1 MSYFVYLLHVV
12 NHPWKLQLNHGV
24 LVGYGPVCPKFSRIT
39 NSQYPWKGL
48 SDFVEFLNV
57 VMYVVK
63 CPLKLQKHAILG
75 LALSGRDSQSIR
87 LPDILNLKI

>member
-1 MSYFVYLLHVV
+1 MFSKITKSQDLPKGLSYFVYLLHVV

-57 VMYVVK
+57 VMY
-63 CPLKLQKHAILG
+63 L
-75 LALSGRDSQSIR
+75 LS
-87 LPDILNLKI
+87 NVH